1 MADIYQLVYFSEL
14 APLTRAKEVARIVKT
29 ARSNNAKL
37 NITGILIFDGQ
48 HFGQLLEGDKIHV
61 ATLMNTIMTDPR
73 HHELHIAHQAVSPD
87 GRHFKD
93 CFMAYGLAQNE
104 AVLKDLATLGNMDCL
119 RQLLAIVP
127 DLDMA

>member
-1 MADIYQLVYFSEL
+1 MTDIYQLIYFSEL
-14 APLTRAKEVARIVKT
+14 APPTRAMEVAKIVKT

-48 HFGQLLEGDKIHV
+48 HFCQLLEGDKTHV

-73 HHELHIAHQAVSPD
+73 HHELHIAHQAISAH

-93 CFMAYGLAQNE
+93 WFMAYGLAQNE
-104 AVLKDLATLGNMDCL
+104 ALLRELATFSNMDCL

-127 DLDMA
+127 DLDIA